1 MNDWIGNNKS
11 IYVCNGASNH
21 SQEERQMNDYYATE
35 PKALELLLEKE
46 TFNPEIWECACG
58 EGHLSK
64 VLLDRGY
71 TVVSTDLIDRGYGT
85 GGVDFL
91 KVNAVFDGD
100 IITNPPYK
108 YAQQFVKHAL
118 DIVRDGNRVAM
129 FLKLTFLESQSRRQ
143 LFEKYPPKIIYVSS
157 SRLQCAKNGD
167 FIKYGKGTGT
177 AVAYGWFIWEKGYTG
192 EPQVRWF
199 N

>member
-1 MNDWIGNNKS
+1 MSDWIGNNKS

-21 SQEERQMNDYYATE
+21 SQAERQMDDYYATE

-46 TFNPEIWECACG
+46 TFNPIVWECACG

-118 DIVRDGNRVAM
+118 DLVHDGNRVAM

-167 FIKYGKGTGT
+167 FVKYGKGTGT